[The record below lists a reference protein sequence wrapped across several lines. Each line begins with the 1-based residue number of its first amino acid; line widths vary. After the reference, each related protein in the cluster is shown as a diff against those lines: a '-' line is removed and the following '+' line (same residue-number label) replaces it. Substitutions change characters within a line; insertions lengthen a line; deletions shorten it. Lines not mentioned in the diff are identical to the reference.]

1 MSVRCIDK
9 KPRSLFLQKDLASQM
24 FIRIRTILIYFQT
37 GLGTLDQNLIPLIFL
52 KGNLLAVTG
61 TLSVLFLIE
70 KITNHKKNVMSQI
83 YSGNAWNSI
92 YINQQ
97 SLKSFYQLYETRY
110 RETVPDELYLNFMHK
125 DMLKFALIY
134 LKINVSDTFLSQ
146 HLTGGLNNKH
156 TI

>member
-1 MSVRCIDK
+1 
-9 KPRSLFLQKDLASQM
+9 
-24 FIRIRTILIYFQT
+24 
-37 GLGTLDQNLIPLIFL
+37 
-52 KGNLLAVTG
+52 
-61 TLSVLFLIE
+61 
-70 KITNHKKNVMSQI
+70 MSQI

>member
-1 MSVRCIDK
+1 
-9 KPRSLFLQKDLASQM
+9 M

-61 TLSVLFLIE
+61 TLSVLFLME

-97 SLKSFYQLYETRY
+97 SLKSFSQLYETRY
-110 RETVPDELYLNFMHK
+110 KETVPGELYLNFMHK